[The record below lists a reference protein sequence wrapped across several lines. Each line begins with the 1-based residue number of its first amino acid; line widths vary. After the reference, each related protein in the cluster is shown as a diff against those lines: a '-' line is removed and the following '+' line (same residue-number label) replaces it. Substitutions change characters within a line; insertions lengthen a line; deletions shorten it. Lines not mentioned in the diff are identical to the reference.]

1 MNRRHNPI
9 RLWRQKAEQFMLA
22 VDRRALGPRTPR
34 QGVHRPAKAK
44 SGLSSARANHIGVL
58 CGFVSL
64 YSQNDVACTLQR
76 LPLPS
81 HLRQCGALHV
91 PDVGHRL
98 AAKLRRARHAPT
110 GHDKF
115 ALAVR
120 ADADDRRHLIRE
132 DCRQWRKV
140 AGAIVLDREEITNG
154 RLALGDTV
162 EVAHAGDY
170 VALRR
175 EGKALKR
182 IDNAD
187 EFIGED
193 RRRAACRAFGAGRIR
208 GNEASQMIGGALE
221 PGFNNSQPSTD
232 GLAASR

>member
-1 MNRRHNPI
+1 MS
-9 RLWRQKAEQFMLA
+9 AET
-22 VDRRALGPRTPR
+22 RRA
-34 QGVHRPAKAK
+34 
-44 SGLSSARANHIGVL
+44 S
-58 CGFVSL
+58 
-64 YSQNDVACTLQR
+64 
-76 LPLPS
+76 PS
-81 HLRQCGALHV
+81 R
-91 PDVGHRL
+91 
-98 AAKLRRARHAPT
+98 
-110 GHDKF
+110 HDKL
-115 ALAVR
+115 ALAVGSNT
-120 ADADDRRHLIRE
+120 DDRRHLIRE
-132 DCRQWRKV
+132 DPRQGCQV
-140 AGAIVLDREEITNG
+140 AGAIVLHREQIPDG

-187 EFIGED
+187 EFSGED